1 MNLYQNLQEET
12 NKHFGKNIRNI
23 VPLDQNS
30 IVTRGHLQ
38 ENEEILFPLEKPRK
52 NGLRQQLSN
61 RINNTRVSSL
71 KRRARDARLFDSS
84 MTMPFNY
91 EHYTGPDDNTN
102 EDIKTQDIKTQDVK
116 TQDLNEQEVNEVNE
130 IKQRNVIIR
139 TDDNADNDN
148 ADNDDCT
155 EGWPLRMT
163 SFIFSLIFVL
173 VFIWAIISIV
183 KQNKK
188 TKQENIPNE
197 NMVLKQLLHHA

>member
-1 MNLYQNLQEET
+1 M
-12 NKHFGKNIRNI
+12 
-23 VPLDQNS
+23 
-30 IVTRGHLQ
+30 Q

-148 ADNDDCT
+148 ADNDDSDDN
-155 EGWPLRMT
+155 GD
-163 SFIFSLIFVL
+163 SL
-173 VFIWAIISIV
+173 
-183 KQNKK
+183 KK
-188 TKQENIPNE
+188 TPTISVGTSIEPPSTISVEARQS
-197 NMVLKQLLHHA
+197 